1 MATLVGAIGTSHSP
15 MLLTNPRL
23 WRERAA
29 QDTRNKE
36 LFDNSGRHV
45 TFDELS
51 AEVGEKY
58 TAELADEVWEQR
70 YTACLQGMNR
80 LAADLEELRPDVL
93 VVIGDDQEEVF
104 DATNQPS
111 MAIFWGESWETGT
124 MEGAPP
130 GEFFE
135 TVKTGYAMDAVHKF
149 DGHPQLALDAIRHLV
164 AAEFDVATVAS
175 TPPGHGF
182 GHAYGF
188 IIQRLLGERAVP
200 VVPVM
205 LNTYYPPN
213 QPTPKRCVGL
223 GRALRSA
230 IDSWPGDARVAL
242 IASGGLTHPIIDE
255 ELDRRLLCDL
265 ERQDEDDLGRLPDAG
280 LTEGSSEIRNW
291 ITVGAA
297 MEGIPGKVVDYI
309 PAYRSTA
316 GSGCG
321 MGFFVWA
328 RPE

>member
-70 YTACLQGMNR
+70 YTACLQGMDR

-205 LNTYYPPN
+205 LNTSYYPPN
-213 QPTPKRCVGL
+213 QPSTKRCFDFGK
-223 GRALRSA
+223 ALAAGIEAS
-230 IDSWPGDARVAL
+230 SVDARVVL
-242 IASGGLTHPIIDE
+242 VASGGLSHFVVDE
-255 ELDRRLLCDL
+255 QLDRRVLDGIANRDAESLRTIPDELLN
-265 ERQDEDDLGRLPDAG
+265 A
-280 LTEGSSEIRNW
+280 GSSEIRNW
-291 ITVGAA
+291 VAVAGAMHDREVA
-297 MEGIPGKVVDYI
+297 WSEYAPCYRT
-309 PAYRSTA
+309 PAGT
-316 GSGCG
+316 GCG
-321 MGFFVWA
+321 MGFLRWQ
-328 RPE
+328 

>member
-36 LFDNSGRHV
+36 LFDNSGTHV

-51 AEVGEKY
+51 AAVGEKY
-58 TAELADEVWEQR
+58 TAELTDEVWEQR
-70 YTACLQGMNR
+70 YTACLGGMDR

-93 VVIGDDQEEVF
+93 VVVGDDQEEVF

-135 TVKTGYAMDAVHKF
+135 SVKTGYAMDAVHKF

-164 AAEFDVATVAS
+164 ASEFDVATVAS

-188 IIQRLLGERAVP
+188 VIQRLLGERAVP

-213 QPTPKRCVGL
+213 QPSTKRCYDFGK
-223 GRALRSA
+223 ALAAGIEAS
-230 IDSWPGDARVAL
+230 SVDARVVL
-242 IASGGLTHPIIDE
+242 VASGGLSHFVVDE
-255 ELDRRLLCDL
+255 ELDRRVLDGIVDRDAESL
-265 ERQDEDDLGRLPDAG
+265 RTIPDA
-280 LTEGSSEIRNW
+280 LLNAGSSEIRNW
-291 ITVGAA
+291 VAVAGAMHDREVA
-297 MEGIPGKVVDYI
+297 WSEYAPC
-309 PAYRSTA
+309 YRTA
-316 GSGCG
+316 AGTGCG
-321 MGFFVWA
+321 MGFLRWQ
-328 RPE
+328 

>member
-70 YTACLQGMNR
+70 YTACLQGMDR

-213 QPTPKRCVGL
+213 QPSTKRCFDFGK
-223 GRALRSA
+223 ALAAGIEAS
-230 IDSWPGDARVAL
+230 SVDARVVL
-242 IASGGLTHPIIDE
+242 VASGGLSHFVVDE
-255 ELDRRLLCDL
+255 QLDRRVLDGIANRDAESLRTIPDELLN
-265 ERQDEDDLGRLPDAG
+265 A
-280 LTEGSSEIRNW
+280 GSSEIRNW
-291 ITVGAA
+291 VAVAGAMHDREVA
-297 MEGIPGKVVDYI
+297 WSEYAPCYRT
-309 PAYRSTA
+309 PAGT
-316 GSGCG
+316 GCG
-321 MGFFVWA
+321 MGFLRWQ
-328 RPE
+328 

>member
-1 MATLVGAIGTSHSP
+1 
-15 MLLTNPRL
+15 
-23 WRERAA
+23 
-29 QDTRNKE
+29 

-70 YTACLQGMNR
+70 YTACLQGMDR

-213 QPTPKRCVGL
+213 QPSTKRCFDFGK
-223 GRALRSA
+223 ALAAGIEAS
-230 IDSWPGDARVAL
+230 SVDARVVL
-242 IASGGLTHPIIDE
+242 VASGGLSHFVVDE
-255 ELDRRLLCDL
+255 QLDRRVLDGIANRDAESLRTIPDELLN
-265 ERQDEDDLGRLPDAG
+265 A
-280 LTEGSSEIRNW
+280 GSSEIRNW
-291 ITVGAA
+291 VAVAGAMHDREVA
-297 MEGIPGKVVDYI
+297 WSEYAPCYRT
-309 PAYRSTA
+309 PAGT
-316 GSGCG
+316 GCG
-321 MGFFVWA
+321 MGFLRWQ
-328 RPE
+328 

>member
-70 YTACLQGMNR
+70 YTACLQGMDR

-213 QPTPKRCVGL
+213 QPSTKRCFDFGK
-223 GRALRSA
+223 ALAAGIEAS
-230 IDSWPGDARVAL
+230 SVDARVVL
-242 IASGGLTHPIIDE
+242 VASGGLSHFVVDE
-255 ELDRRLLCDL
+255 QLDRRVLDGIANLDAESLRTIPDELLN
-265 ERQDEDDLGRLPDAG
+265 A
-280 LTEGSSEIRNW
+280 GSSEIRNW
-291 ITVGAA
+291 VAVAGAMHDREVA
-297 MEGIPGKVVDYI
+297 WSEYAPCYRT
-309 PAYRSTA
+309 PAGT
-316 GSGCG
+316 GCG
-321 MGFFVWA
+321 MGFLRWQ
-328 RPE
+328 

>member
-213 QPTPKRCVGL
+213 QPSTKRCFDFGK
-223 GRALRSA
+223 ALAAGIEAS
-230 IDSWPGDARVAL
+230 SVDARVVL
-242 IASGGLTHPIIDE
+242 VASGGLSHFVVDE
-255 ELDRRLLCDL
+255 QLDRRVLDGIANRDAESLRTIPDELLN
-265 ERQDEDDLGRLPDAG
+265 A
-280 LTEGSSEIRNW
+280 GSSEIRNW
-291 ITVGAA
+291 VAVAGAMHDREVA
-297 MEGIPGKVVDYI
+297 WSEYAPCYRT
-309 PAYRSTA
+309 PAGT
-316 GSGCG
+316 GCG
-321 MGFFVWA
+321 MGFLRWQ
-328 RPE
+328 

>member
-1 MATLVGAIGTSHSP
+1 MATIVGAIGTSHSP

-36 LFDNSGRHV
+36 LFDNAGTHV
-45 TFDELS
+45 TYDELS
-51 AEVGEKY
+51 AAVGEKF

-70 YTACLQGMNR
+70 YTACIAGMDR
-80 LAADLEELRPDVL
+80 LAADLAELRPDVL

-111 MAIFWGESWETGT
+111 MAVFWGDSWETGT

-135 TVKTGYAMDAVHKF
+135 SVKTGYAMDAVHTF
-149 DGHPQLALDAIRHLV
+149 DGHPQLALDAITHVV
-164 AAEFDVATVAS
+164 AAEFDVASVAS

-188 IIQRLLGERAVP
+188 IIQRLLGERVVP

-213 QPTPKRCVGL
+213 QPSPKRCYDFGK
-223 GRALRSA
+223 ALAAGIEASA
-230 IDSWPGDARVAL
+230 VDARVVL
-242 IASGGLTHPIIDE
+242 VASGGLSHFVVDE
-255 ELDRRLLCDL
+255 ALDRRVLDGIVNRDAESLRTIPAELLN
-265 ERQDEDDLGRLPDAG
+265 A
-280 LTEGSSEIRNW
+280 GSSEIRNW
-291 ITVGAA
+291 VAVAGAMHDREVLWSEYA
-297 MEGIPGKVVDYI
+297 PC
-309 PAYRSTA
+309 YRTA
-316 GSGCG
+316 AGTGCG
-321 MGFFVWA
+321 MGFLRWQ
-328 RPE
+328 

>member
-70 YTACLQGMNR
+70 YTACLQGMDR

-188 IIQRLLGERAVP
+188 SIQRLLGERAVP

-213 QPTPKRCVGL
+213 QPSTKRCFDFGK
-223 GRALRSA
+223 ALAAGIEAS
-230 IDSWPGDARVAL
+230 SVDARVVL
-242 IASGGLTHPIIDE
+242 VASGGLSHFVVDE
-255 ELDRRLLCDL
+255 QLDRRVLDGIANRDAESLRTIPDELLN
-265 ERQDEDDLGRLPDAG
+265 A
-280 LTEGSSEIRNW
+280 GSSEIRNW
-291 ITVGAA
+291 VAVAGAMHDREVA
-297 MEGIPGKVVDYI
+297 WSEYAPCYRT
-309 PAYRSTA
+309 PAGT
-316 GSGCG
+316 GCG
-321 MGFFVWA
+321 MGFLRWQ
-328 RPE
+328 

>member
-36 LFDNSGRHV
+36 LFDNSGKHV
-45 TFDELS
+45 TFDQLS
-51 AEVGEKY
+51 AEVGDKY

-70 YTACLQGMNR
+70 YTACLEGMDR

-111 MAIFWGESWETGT
+111 MAIFWGDSWETGT

-188 IIQRLLGERAVP
+188 IIQRLLGERVVP

-213 QPTPKRCVGL
+213 QPSTKRCFDFGK
-223 GRALRSA
+223 ALAAGIEAS
-230 IDSWPGDARVAL
+230 SVDARVVL
-242 IASGGLTHPIIDE
+242 VASGGLSHFVVDE
-255 ELDRRLLCDL
+255 QLDRRVLDGIANRDAESLRTIPDELLN
-265 ERQDEDDLGRLPDAG
+265 A
-280 LTEGSSEIRNW
+280 GSSEIRNW
-291 ITVGAA
+291 VAVAGAMHDREVA
-297 MEGIPGKVVDYI
+297 WSEYAPCYRT
-309 PAYRSTA
+309 PAGT
-316 GSGCG
+316 GCG
-321 MGFFVWA
+321 MGFLRWQ
-328 RPE
+328 

>member
-1 MATLVGAIGTSHSP
+1 MATIVGAIGTSHSP

-36 LFDNSGRHV
+36 LFDNSGTHV
-45 TFDELS
+45 TFDQLS
-51 AEVGEKY
+51 AAVGEKY
-58 TAELADEVWEQR
+58 TAELTDEVWEQR
-70 YTACLQGMNR
+70 YTACLQGMDR
-80 LAADLEELRPDVL
+80 LAADLAELRPDVL

-104 DATNQPS
+104 DASNQPS
-111 MAIFWGESWETGT
+111 MAVFWGDSWETQT

-135 TVKTGYAMDAVHKF
+135 TVKTGYAMDAVHTF
-149 DGHPQLALDAIRHLV
+149 DGHPALALDAIKHLV
-164 AAEFDVATVAS
+164 ASEFDVASVAS

-213 QPTPKRCVGL
+213 QPAPKRCYDFGK
-223 GRALRSA
+223 ALAAGIEASA
-230 IDSWPGDARVAL
+230 VDARVVL
-242 IASGGLTHPIIDE
+242 VASGGLSHFVVDE
-255 ELDRRLLCDL
+255 ALDRRVLDGIAN
-265 ERQDEDDLGRLPDAG
+265 RDAES
-280 LTEGSSEIRNW
+280 LRTIPEEMLNAGSSEIRNW
-291 ITVGAA
+291 VAVAGAMHDREVLWSEYA
-297 MEGIPGKVVDYI
+297 PC
-309 PAYRSTA
+309 YRTA
-316 GSGCG
+316 AGTGCG
-321 MGFFVWA
+321 MGFLRWQ
-328 RPE
+328 

>member
-36 LFDNSGRHV
+36 LFDNSGKHV
-45 TFDELS
+45 TFDQLS
-51 AEVGEKY
+51 AEVGDKY

-70 YTACLQGMNR
+70 YTACLQGMDR

-111 MAIFWGESWETGT
+111 MAIFWGDSWETGT

-149 DGHPQLALDAIRHLV
+149 DGHPELALDAIRHLV

-188 IIQRLLGERAVP
+188 IIQRLLGERVVP

-213 QPTPKRCVGL
+213 QPSTKRCFDFGK
-223 GRALRSA
+223 ALAAGIEAS
-230 IDSWPGDARVAL
+230 SVDARVVL
-242 IASGGLTHPIIDE
+242 VASGGLSHFVVDE
-255 ELDRRLLCDL
+255 QLDRRVLDGIANRDAESLRTIPDELLN
-265 ERQDEDDLGRLPDAG
+265 A
-280 LTEGSSEIRNW
+280 GSSEIRNW
-291 ITVGAA
+291 VAVAGAMHDREVA
-297 MEGIPGKVVDYI
+297 WSEYAPCYRT
-309 PAYRSTA
+309 PAGT
-316 GSGCG
+316 GCG
-321 MGFFVWA
+321 MGFLRWQ
-328 RPE
+328 

>member
-70 YTACLQGMNR
+70 YTACLQGMDR

-104 DATNQPS
+104 DSTNQPS

-213 QPTPKRCVGL
+213 QPSTKRCFDFGK
-223 GRALRSA
+223 ALAAGIEAS
-230 IDSWPGDARVAL
+230 SVDARVVL
-242 IASGGLTHPIIDE
+242 VASGGLSHFVVDE
-255 ELDRRLLCDL
+255 QLDRRVLDGIANRDAESLRTIPDELLN
-265 ERQDEDDLGRLPDAG
+265 A
-280 LTEGSSEIRNW
+280 GSSEIRNW
-291 ITVGAA
+291 VAVAGAMHDREVA
-297 MEGIPGKVVDYI
+297 WSEYAPCYRT
-309 PAYRSTA
+309 PAGT
-316 GSGCG
+316 GCG
-321 MGFFVWA
+321 MGFLRWQ
-328 RPE
+328 

>member
-36 LFDNSGRHV
+36 LFDNSGKHV

-70 YTACLQGMNR
+70 YTACLQGMDR

-213 QPTPKRCVGL
+213 QPSTKRCFDFGK
-223 GRALRSA
+223 ALAAGIEAS
-230 IDSWPGDARVAL
+230 SVDARVVL
-242 IASGGLTHPIIDE
+242 VASGGLSHFVVDE
-255 ELDRRLLCDL
+255 QLDRRVLDGIANRDAESLRTIPDELLN
-265 ERQDEDDLGRLPDAG
+265 A
-280 LTEGSSEIRNW
+280 GSSEIRNW
-291 ITVGAA
+291 VAVAGAMHDREVA
-297 MEGIPGKVVDYI
+297 WSEYAPCYRT
-309 PAYRSTA
+309 PAGT
-316 GSGCG
+316 GCG
-321 MGFFVWA
+321 MGFLRWQ
-328 RPE
+328 

>member
-1 MATLVGAIGTSHSP
+1 MATIVGAIGTSHSP

-36 LFDNSGRHV
+36 LFDNSGTHV
-45 TFDELS
+45 TFDQLS
-51 AEVGEKY
+51 AAVGEKY
-58 TAELADEVWEQR
+58 TAELTDEVWEQR
-70 YTACLQGMNR
+70 YTACLQGMDR
-80 LAADLEELRPDVL
+80 LAADLAELRPDVL

-104 DATNQPS
+104 DASNQPS
-111 MAIFWGESWETGT
+111 MAVFWGDSWETQT

-149 DGHPQLALDAIRHLV
+149 DGHPALALDAIKHLV
-164 AAEFDVATVAS
+164 ASEFDVASVAS

-213 QPTPKRCVGL
+213 QPAPKRCYDFGK
-223 GRALRSA
+223 ALAAGIEASA
-230 IDSWPGDARVAL
+230 VDARVVL
-242 IASGGLTHPIIDE
+242 VASGGLSHFVVDE
-255 ELDRRLLCDL
+255 ALDRRVLDGIANRDAESLRTIPEELLN
-265 ERQDEDDLGRLPDAG
+265 A
-280 LTEGSSEIRNW
+280 GSSEIRNW
-291 ITVGAA
+291 VAVAGAMHDREVLWSEYA
-297 MEGIPGKVVDYI
+297 PC
-309 PAYRSTA
+309 YRTA
-316 GSGCG
+316 AGTGCG
-321 MGFFVWA
+321 MGFLRWQ
-328 RPE
+328 